1 MEVTVNG
8 ELMHFSEELETIG
21 HLLHYMEIK
30 SPVVIVELNGR
41 ILQQEEHADADVKP
55 GDKMELVQFV
65 GGG

>member
-8 ELMHFSEELETIG
+8 EIMHFSEELATIE
-21 HLLHYMEIK
+21 HLVHFMGIK

-41 ILQQEEHADADVKP
+41 ILQQEEHTGALVNP
-55 GDKMELVQFV
+55 GDKVELVQFV